1 MRNEIEKDLNA
12 YFLKRFG
19 RSTEDGIPVVELYE
33 IVAKPNSVD
42 MDSPE
47 VQNLVAI
54 IMQTIMSSHIQ
65 RYTDLSKLW
74 NPLNFLCRYCGEDGY
89 LEELQNLWDRGT
101 IGMSIP
107 DLQRKISR
115 GGAVPALNGKRITF
129 DKMNYSFKQV
139 EQRLFYIFFDVRA
152 RNNIKTPPINM
163 SDILGGINDEQLDG

>member
-74 NPLNFLCRYCGEDGY
+74 NPLNFCVSIVVKMVILKNFKIFG
-89 LEELQNLWDRGT
+89 
-101 IGMSIP
+101 IG
-107 DLQRKISR
+107 
-115 GGAVPALNGKRITF
+115 
-129 DKMNYSFKQV
+129 
-139 EQRLFYIFFDVRA
+139 
-152 RNNIKTPPINM
+152 
-163 SDILGGINDEQLDG
+163 EQLE